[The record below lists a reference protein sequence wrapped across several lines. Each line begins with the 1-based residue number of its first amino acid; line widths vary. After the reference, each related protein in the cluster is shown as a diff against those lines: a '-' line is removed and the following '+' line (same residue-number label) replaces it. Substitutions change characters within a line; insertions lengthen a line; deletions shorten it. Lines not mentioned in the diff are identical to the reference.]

1 MTIQSSQLC
10 CFLVTELTEAFMESS
25 SKSIRCSALQY
36 VYDIR
41 KWLSPHI
48 DEVHNHLYLMYFS
61 SEGGPVLIVKCSTKT
76 GLKII
81 GFDLEGY

>member
-1 MTIQSSQLC
+1 
-10 CFLVTELTEAFMESS
+10 MESS

-48 DEVHNHLYLMYFS
+48 DEVHDHTIPHVFLFRRGSSGDCEMLYKNWAKDKWIR
-61 SEGGPVLIVKCSTKT
+61 SERI
-76 GLKII
+76 LKVRFYIS
-81 GFDLEGY
+81 Y